1 MDSTVSMSGSS
12 LPPETGAKAGRAA
25 LRAVFTRRLNE
36 EMDRRKW
43 TLATLLREAGPHLPE
58 GFKLSHSHL
67 WHYLRGKALPHE
79 EIRRALSLALGAD
92 LERLPPGDDIR
103 LPTPGAEVLAE
114 APVTADAPGARL
126 VLADLG
132 GGMARLSFDQDLPWP
147 VVLRILETIRGEGA

>member
-1 MDSTVSMSGSS
+1 MNLSGSGS
-12 LPPETGAKAGRAA
+12 DAPPESGARACRATLRAA
-25 LRAVFTRRLNE
+25 FARRLNE

-67 WHYLRGKALPHE
+67 WHYLRGKALPHH
-79 EIRRALSLALGAD
+79 EIRRALSLALDTD
-92 LERLPPGDDIR
+92 LERAAPGIEIR
-103 LPTPGAEVLAE
+103 VPGARVAAE
-114 APVTADAPGARL
+114 PPATVEAPGARL

-147 VVLRILETIRGEGA
+147 VVLQILEAIRGEGG